1 MTYAKILLSA
11 KSECLSRWGVIKMR
25 GNNPVIS
32 SAKVRGLIKKN
43 GINYIDSTQALY
55 GYRSARGINVW
66 QLCDT
71 IYLRPYG
78 TDEEREMYVR
88 KLNRVL
94 AELGLQIVKVSDSSS
109 MHIEAVA

>member
-1 MTYAKILLSA
+1 
-11 KSECLSRWGVIKMR
+11 MR
-25 GNNPVIS
+25 SNNPLIS
-32 SAKVRGLIKKN
+32 SAKVRSLIKKN
-43 GINYIDSTQALY
+43 GIRYIDSTAALY

-78 TDEEREMYVR
+78 TDEERDFYVR
-88 KLNRVL
+88 KLNGVL
-94 AELGLQIVKVSDSSS
+94 ADLGLQIVKISDSSS